1 MATTYT
7 TLFNLDVN
15 KAIAQLKKFD
25 RAKEKVLKSKAKNEF
40 KFDVSKAIKQINKF
54 DRARERVLKKGNKA
68 KLDLDTSK
76 ATTQLKKFNKAKD
89 KVLKDKTKAKLNLD
103 TSKATTQ
110 LKKFDSARK
119 KIIKDKSKA
128 KLNIDTL
135 KATTQLKKFDSA
147 RKKIIKDKTKA
158 RLNFDTSGARKSI
171 KSLEKLSSNT
181 GKQSGVSFGKLFTA
195 NLSSFL
201 TGSAIIGVFDGLA
214 NSITDF
220 GKGVFNTFTN
230 VDEQMADIRKTTGLV
245 GSELKEIQIDVFKK
259 GRGTRTT
266 NEDLLKI
273 VEVGGRLG
281 ISEKKDLL
289 PFVEGINKINV
300 ALGDEFVGGGDQA
313 IETVGK
319 LAGSFD
325 ELKGIPIDQSLDKI
339 GSAINEVTSNSKS
352 KGGNLSNFIGRIG
365 QLPDAIKPSLASS
378 VALGAVLEGAN
389 VSAEIAASGV
399 SGVIKS
405 ASGNLGGFANQMG
418 ITNDEAKKLLN
429 TDPGQF
435 VVKFSESLK
444 GLDGEELEGTLK
456 TLKIGTM
463 EGLKVVGALGSRTD
477 EFGKLQGIANGQ
489 IQNAT
494 SLTDEYN
501 VKNNTSLANI
511 GKLTSMF
518 SEFQLKVG
526 KFGEAF
532 ANNLPFLDKLSGK
545 LVEFANSVLDLDF
558 EKAGADLG
566 KKLNKALKSIK
577 LDGLKN
583 IFKDVKNVF
592 KNIDFDGIKGI
603 FDTIKSSLDSIDFNR
618 LFKSL
623 SEFAGDTLLLASKQV
638 KDFTNILVGLA
649 QQVDIQTF
657 FEGLKVILEIYTN
670 NILPALIPLFQSFFE
685 LSNAFF
691 LAVASF
697 GMPILNAVIGAFN
710 FLATNVFP
718 ILAGVLTDTLL
729 PSVNQLFSTWS
740 TTFNNLLPIL
750 KLVGYV
756 IGGVV
761 VGAVGLLIAI
771 LVGLFVVFAKLV
783 AVVLNI
789 ANVFGS
795 VGNAITGFAINA
807 VKSIGDF
814 VAKAGEFFSNLVLDI
829 LGFLT
834 NLVMDG
840 DAKFIEFSTNS
851 QNKIVEMSTG
861 LGNTF
866 TGLIDN
872 IINLLSQLVFDSIAK
887 IGEFASGMG
896 EAFMNAKDTAIE
908 ALSSL
913 PSDVVAVITNVASQ
927 ALNSAKSI
935 GVNIGEGMA
944 QGIKSKVQQVA
955 NEAERMVTNA
965 LKAAKSALQIRSPSR
980 RVRDEVGKNFVLGI
994 PSSIVKYGAIA
1005 FKAVKNFSMNT
1016 LGTAKKVLSEDLNIG
1031 MSKIGNAD
1039 IPRPASRLSNSNN
1052 QSNVTNNNQRSITQN
1067 NSITIQSNQPNDTG
1081 DAILQRLKLIST

>member
-1 MATTYT
+1 MATAYT

-128 KLNIDTL
+128 KLNLDTL

-214 NSITDF
+214 NSITNF

-230 VDEQMADIRKTTGLV
+230 VDEQMANIQKTTGLV
-245 GSELKEIQIDVFKK
+245 AGELEGVQIDVFKK

-273 VEVGGRLG
+273 VETGGRLG

-365 QLPDAIKPSLASS
+365 QLPDAIKPSLAST

-405 ASGNLGGFANQMG
+405 ASGNLGGFAKQMG
-418 ITNDEAKKLLN
+418 VTTNEAKKLLN

-444 GLDGEELEGTLK
+444 GLDGEELESTLK

-477 EFGKLQGIANGQ
+477 EFGQLQGIANGQ

-494 SLTDEYN
+494 SLTNEYN
-501 VKNNTSLANI
+501 VKNNTLQANI
-511 GKLTSMF
+511 GKLGNMF

-532 ANNLPFLDKLSGK
+532 VKNLPFLDKLSGK

-566 KKLNKALKSIK
+566 KKLNNALGSIK

-583 IFKDVKNVF
+583 IFKDINV
-592 KNIDFDGIKGI
+592 DGIKGV
-603 FDTIKSSLDSIDFNR
+603 FDTIKSSLDSIDFS
-618 LFKSL
+618 SL
-623 SEFAGDTLLLASKQV
+623 TGALSTLAGDTLTLITTQFVNFSNILIGLAS
-638 KDFTNILVGLA
+638 
-649 QQVDIQTF
+649 QVDIQIFLNALQVTF
-657 FEGLKVILEIYTN
+657 GILATVV
-670 NILPALIPLFQSFFE
+670 LPALIPAFQSFFE

-697 GMPILNAVIGAFN
+697 GMPILNAVINGFN
-710 FLATNVFP
+710 FLAINVFP
-718 ILAGVLTDTLL
+718 LLAEVFAGILL
-729 PSVNQLFSTWS
+729 PSFQNLFGALAGLL
-740 TTFNNLLPIL
+740 NNILPLLKFL
-750 KLVGYV
+750 GYV
-756 IGGVV
+756 IGGTV
-761 VGAVGLLIAI
+761 VGAIVLLIGVIAGLVAI
-771 LVGLFVVFAKLV
+771 LGGFVSFLITVIATFVDV
-783 AVVLNI
+783 A
-789 ANVFGS
+789 
-795 VGNAITGFAINA
+795 NAIIEFGKNA
-807 VKSIGDF
+807 LKSIGDF
-814 VAKAGEFFSNLVLDI
+814 VAKAGEFFSNLVSDI

-840 DAKFIEFSTNS
+840 DAMFIEFSTNS
-851 QNKIVEMSTG
+851 QNRIVEMSAG

-896 EAFMNAKDTAIE
+896 EAFMNAKQSAIE

-927 ALNSAKSI
+927 ALSSAQSI
-935 GVNIGEGMA
+935 GVNIAQGMA
-944 QGIKSKVQQVA
+944 KGIQSQAQKVA
-955 NEAERMVTNA
+955 EEARRMVTNA
-965 LKAAKSALQIRSPSR
+965 LNAAKSALQIRSPSR
-980 RVRDEVGKNFVLGI
+980 KVRDEIGKNFVLGF
-994 PSSIVKYGAIA
+994 PSGIDKYGEVAL
-1005 FKAVKNFSMNT
+1005 KSVKNFSMNT